1 MKMESSNFLPEDP
14 YLDRQ
19 DTPHVR
25 PARPLSQGDVFVDIP
40 LVRAAKHSEARAN
53 KFIAPTKIGPNAL
66 GMLVTHP
73 CSSRSRSTHA
83 LKESVSIAPVV
94 RCPPEFGPPW
104 AGYYEY
110 FPLPGLRN
118 GEDYVANLAA
128 ICPVRAEYLPD
139 HRIACLGTEGLAALF
154 HRLAMN
160 DSRLDRIP
168 DHFAAEAER
177 LSTETTLWELWVN
190 TRNTEE
196 GFQDWLDEE
205 FPGQPTEDE
214 HGRFVAR
221 SAERTG
227 TPRREVL
234 RWNYDE
240 IKTEL
245 EQLLRQS

>member
-1 MKMESSNFLPEDP
+1 MEPVNFLPEDP

-19 DTPHVR
+19 DKPHVR
-25 PARPLSQGDVFVDIP
+25 PDRPLSQGDVFVDIP
-40 LVRAAKHSEARAN
+40 LVRAAKHSETSAHR
-53 KFIAPTKIGPNAL
+53 FIAPTKIGPNAL

-104 AGYYEY
+104 GGYYEC
-110 FPLPGLRN
+110 FPLPGLRD
-118 GEDYVANLAA
+118 GKDYVADLSA
-128 ICPVRAEYLPD
+128 ICPVRSEYLNG

-154 HRLAMN
+154 HRLALN

-177 LSTETTLWELWVN
+177 LSTETNLWELWVAKHS
-190 TRNTEE
+190 TED
-196 GFQDWLDEE
+196 GFQEWLNEE
-205 FPGQPTEDE
+205 FPGQPIEDE
-214 HGRFVAR
+214 HGQLVAG
-221 SAERTG
+221 SAEQTG

-234 RWNYDE
+234 RWNFDE

-245 EQLLRQS
+245 EQLLSQS